1 MKRLFLFLFLLCTLA
16 AGLSQTQVNLTTNC
30 TLAFATVEEGQKILT
45 TRDDFIQRL
54 SPFDRSARLKTDKD
68 VSEAE
73 FLKFVSQNVLAWDET
88 EKQRV
93 TSALENIQAKVQA
106 LNLAFPKT
114 ISLIKTTGSEEGG
127 APYTRAHAIILPKSS
142 LTGPLAKLQQTLCH
156 ELFHILSRANPELKA
171 QLYGVIGFIKCDEL
185 PFPIAL
191 RTRKLTN
198 PDAPLNDHFI
208 LLQHEGKDVW
218 AIPIL
223 FSRTEKY
230 DPARGG
236 EFFNYL
242 QFQFLISERPLAT
255 PNAKPS
261 FTGPKAKLVE
271 LDQLTGFHEQVG
283 RNTQYIIHP
292 EEILA
297 DNFAL
302 LISGNKTTSP
312 DVLKKV
318 EAVLK
323 QKRPSN

>member
-1 MKRLFLFLFLLCTLA
+1 MKLLSALFFCLLTAQLAQAQVPLGPHTTL
-16 AGLSQTQVNLTTNC
+16 T
-30 TLAFATVEEGQKILT
+30 FATVEEGQKILT
-45 TRDDFIQRL
+45 SRDDFIQRL
-54 SPFDRSARLKTDKD
+54 SPFDRSARLKTDQEI
-68 VSEAE
+68 SEAE

-88 EKQRV
+88 EKQRI

-106 LNLAFPKT
+106 LNLPFPKS

-156 ELFHILSRANPELKA
+156 ELFHILSRANPGLKA
-171 QLYGVIGFIKCDEL
+171 QLYGVIGFVRCDEL
-185 PFPIAL
+185 AFPIAL

-218 AIPIL
+218 AVPIL

-242 QFQFLISERPLAT
+242 QLQFLISERPLAT
-255 PNAKPS
+255 PNAKTS
-261 FTGPKAKLVE
+261 FTGPTVKLVE
-271 LDQLTGFHEQVG
+271 LGQLTGFYEQVG

-297 DNFAL
+297 SNFVL
-302 LISGNKTTSP
+302 LVLGSSTAPSP
-312 DVLKKV
+312 EIIQRMETVLKTKPP
-318 EAVLK
+318 
-323 QKRPSN
+323 Q

>member
-1 MKRLFLFLFLLCTLA
+1 MKRLFLFLLCTLA
-16 AGLSQTQVNLTTNC
+16 AGLSHAQLNLTKDT
-30 TLAFATVEEGQKILT
+30 TLTFATVEEGRQLLT

-54 SPFDRSARLKTDKD
+54 SPFDRSARLKTDKEI
-68 VSEAE
+68 SEAE

-88 EKQRV
+88 EKQRI

-106 LNLAFPKT
+106 LNLPFPKS

-127 APYTRAHAIILPKSS
+127 APYTRARAIILPKSS

-171 QLYGVIGFIKCDEL
+171 QLYGVIGFVRCDEVA
-185 PFPIAL
+185 FPASL
-191 RTRKLTN
+191 RSRKITN
-198 PDAPLNDHFI
+198 PDAPLNDHGI

-218 AIPIL
+218 AVPFL

-242 QFQFLISERPLAT
+242 QLQFLISERTLAT

-261 FTGPKAKLVE
+261 FTSPTAKLVE
-271 LDQLTGFHEQVG
+271 LGQLTGFYEQVG

-297 DNFAL
+297 SNFVML
-302 LISGNKTTSP
+302 VLGSSTSP
-312 DVLKKV
+312 SPEIIQRMETVLKTKS
-318 EAVLK
+318 AK
-323 QKRPSN
+323 

>member
-1 MKRLFLFLFLLCTLA
+1 MKRLFLFLLCTLA
-16 AGLSQTQVNLTTNC
+16 AGLSQAQVNLTTNC

-54 SPFDRSARLKTDKD
+54 SPFDRSARLKTDKE

-93 TSALENIQAKVQA
+93 TSALENIQAKLQA
-106 LNLAFPKT
+106 LNLPFPKT

-156 ELFHILSRANPELKA
+156 ELFHILSRANPGLKA
-171 QLYGVIGFIKCDEL
+171 QLYGVIGFVPCDEVA
-185 PFPIAL
+185 FPASLIS
-191 RTRKLTN
+191 RKITN
-198 PDAPLNDHFI
+198 PDAPMNDQGI
-208 LLQHEGKDVW
+208 VLQHEGKDVW
-218 AIPIL
+218 AIPTL

-242 QFQFLISERPLAT
+242 QLQFLISERPLAT
-255 PNAKPS
+255 PHAKPS
-261 FTGPKAKLVE
+261 FTGPTVKLVE
-271 LDQLTGFHEQVG
+271 LGQLTGFYEQVG

-297 DNFAL
+297 SNFVL
-302 LISGNKTTSP
+302 LVLGSSTAPSP
-312 DVLKKV
+312 EIIQRMETVLKTKPP
-318 EAVLK
+318 
-323 QKRPSN
+323 Q